1 MTQNAPKNLG
11 ISPFDVG
18 DFESIYN
25 GVNQTVNIGKHTY
38 VHNHQ
43 TSVLFAHVVH
53 NLAVLQQQENT
64 YKKKDSNF

>member
-1 MTQNAPKNLG
+1 MTQNAAKNLG

-43 TSVLFAHVVH
+43 TPVLFAHVVH